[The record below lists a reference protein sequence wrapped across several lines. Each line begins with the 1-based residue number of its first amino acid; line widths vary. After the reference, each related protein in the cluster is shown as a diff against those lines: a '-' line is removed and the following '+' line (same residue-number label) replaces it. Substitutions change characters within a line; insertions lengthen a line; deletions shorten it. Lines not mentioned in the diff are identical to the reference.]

1 MTSPTS
7 KWFKYLT
14 ESNILCE
21 ECGGMHE
28 GACPMSDNSTEHDDE
43 GLMAKR
49 QLYKIMNY
57 AKEIHD
63 NLGDDDQLEAWV
75 QSKIATMSS
84 MMGAVKHYLEY
95 EYKKDMQGLIKENND

>member
-1 MTSPTS
+1 MSNSTS
-7 KWFKYLT
+7 KWFKYLA
-14 ESNILCE
+14 EASALCE

-28 GACPMSDNSTEHDDE
+28 GACPMSDSSIDYDDE
-43 GLMAKR
+43 GHTAKR

-63 NLGDDDQLEAWV
+63 GLGDNDQLEAWV

-84 MMGAVKHYLEY
+84 MMGTVKHYLEY
-95 EYKKDMQGLIKENND
+95 EYKKDVQGLMEDDND